1 MEILQTI
8 WSALL
13 TQNEGIINILLV
25 PLAIIEAIVSMLLFS
40 TLLNISATKKQSVL
54 YVILATTFST
64 ISRVFIPTPYRT
76 FINIILILLSI
87 ILIFKT
93 TIQKS
98 IIAMLI
104 PFAYT
109 VLFEMLSSQLFTPIF
124 KMPYSEASLVPLYRL
139 IAACFV
145 YFCVFLLFIVIK
157 HLKLNISILDNLR
170 KKDKGILIGT
180 TILGFIA
187 IYMQLYITF
196 FYSSYMPIPIT
207 ILSVL
212 LLIAYFFI
220 SLYSITKTNKL
231 QIANQD
237 IENLQ
242 LYNKTLSIMHDNIRA
257 FKHDFNNIVQAI
269 GRICCNR

>member
-8 WSALL
+8 WSALTVPNITL
-13 TQNEGIINILLV
+13 INILSF
-25 PLAIIEAIVSMLLFS
+25 PLTVIEGIVSMLLFT
-40 TLLNISATKKQSVL
+40 TLLNISSSKKQKIIYVL
-54 YVILATTFST
+54 LASAFTT
-64 ISRVFIPTPYRT
+64 ISRVFIPTPYST
-76 FINIILILLSI
+76 FINIILLLLSVV
-87 ILIFKT
+87 LVFKT
-93 TIQKS
+93 NILKG
-98 IIAMLI
+98 IVALLI
-104 PFAYT
+104 PFVITA
-109 VLFEMLSSQLFTPIF
+109 LFEMLASKIFVPLFGIS
-124 KMPYSEASLVPLYRL
+124 YSEGINIPINRLVVIL
-139 IAACFV
+139 FV
-145 YFCVFLLFIVIK
+145 YLCIFLLYLTIK

-170 KKDKGILIGT
+170 KKDKVILMGT

-196 FYSSYMPIPIT
+196 FYSSYMPLPIT
-207 ILSVL
+207 ILSML
-212 LLIAYFFI
+212 ILIAYFFI
-220 SLYSITKTNKL
+220 SLYSLTKTNKL